1 AKKPAK
7 KVLLKNIV
15 RVAATGAKAK
25 AAAQKVDKGD
35 LLIQKGKERGYITY
49 SEILKEFP
57 HVEDDIMFLDEL
69 YEKVTTAGIDILEG
83 GMLADD
89 TDQYL
94 ATRNIKSRDS
104 GAYDSIQIYLR
115 EIGQY
120 PLLTASEERE
130 LAQRIERGD

>member
-1 AKKPAK
+1 MAPAKKPAK
-7 KVLLKNIV
+7 KAAPKKVVKKAAPKKAVKKAVLKNIV

-35 LLIQKGKERGYITY
+35 LLIKKGMERGYITY

-57 HVEDDIMFLDEL
+57 HVADDIMFLDEL
-69 YEKVTTAGIDILEG
+69 YERFTTAGIDILEG

-94 ATRNIKSRDS
+94 A
-104 GAYDSIQIYLR
+104 
-115 EIGQY
+115 
-120 PLLTASEERE
+120 
-130 LAQRIERGD
+130 